1 MIGMVSEEDRVALR
15 AFMPDLLT
23 MRLGIT
29 DLSRSFSCPS
39 PAHDDRDPS
48 AHYYENDHS
57 VHCFGCGKTW
67 DVFSLIGELDG
78 IEGFAGQAQAVADA
92 VGYRLGEGASGDAR
106 PKKKPV
112 PALRPLF
119 DAPRKAGVP
128 NFSDTILKAS
138 DALFEPG
145 NEVGRRYL
153 RWRGFD
159 DLDIIHYGFG
169 FTRNPREILPQFAVY
184 EPEAL
189 GFIVIPFF
197 EFAGCTD
204 VNYCMVRTISRGEIR
219 NKEWRPKGIVSPLY
233 NESLLYSG
241 LDEVYVTEGL
251 LDAMAL
257 SKILE
262 KSVMALGGVGNAKR
276 FSQVLYRVSKG
287 LRPKKIVVCMDE
299 DTEGR
304 KTRDRMC
311 ADLDK
316 LGVPHAV
323 LPPYPQGAKDADEWL
338 MNGRGVDWKYDILSG
353 PGGKSIYQTRW
364 LP

>member
-1 MIGMVSEEDRVALR
+1 MALR

-78 IEGFAGQAQAVADA
+78 IEGFAEQAQAVADA
-92 VGYRLGEGASGDAR
+92 VGYRLGEGGSGQTR
-106 PKKKPV
+106 PKKRRP
-112 PALRPLF
+112 PTLRPLF
-119 DAPRKAGVP
+119 EEPRKAGGPDCFEAV
-128 NFSDTILKAS
+128 LRAR
-138 DALFEPG
+138 DALYAPE
-145 NEVGRRYL
+145 NDVGRRYL
-153 RWRGFD
+153 RWRGLD
-159 DLDIIHYGFG
+159 DVDIARFGLG
-169 FTRNPREILPQFAVY
+169 FTLAPREILPQFAVY

-197 EFAGCTD
+197 TD
-204 VNYCMVRTISRGEIR
+204 GSFSAVNYCMVRTISRGEVR
-219 NKEWRPKGIVSPLY
+219 NKEWRPKRFSSPLW
-233 NESLLYSG
+233 NEWMLSAGVDVL
-241 LDEVYVTEGL
+241 YVTEGL
-251 LDAMAL
+251 IDAMAL
-257 SKILE
+257 SKLINAPH
-262 KSVMALGGVGNAKR
+262 VMALGGIANAKR
-276 FSQVLYRVSKG
+276 FSQVLYRVPREK
-287 LRPKKIVVCMDE
+287 RPQKVIVCMDE

-304 KTRDRMC
+304 KTSAKMC

-323 LPPYPQGAKDADEWL
+323 LPAYPDGAKDADEWL
-338 MNGRGVDWKYDILSG
+338 MAGRGREWSYLTETAANGMAFYV
-353 PGGKSIYQTRW
+353 TRW
-364 LP
+364 S

>member
-1 MIGMVSEEDRVALR
+1 MVSEEDREALR
-15 AFMPDLLT
+15 AYMPDVLT

-29 DLSRSFSCPS
+29 DLGRSFSCPS

-48 AHYYENDHS
+48 AHYYGNDFS

-78 IEGFAGQAQAVADA
+78 IESFADQAQAVADA
-92 VGYRLGEGASGDAR
+92 VGYRLGEGGTTR

-112 PALRPLF
+112 ATLRPLF
-119 DAPRKAGVP
+119 DEPREAGAADCFEAVCKAR
-128 NFSDTILKAS
+128 
-138 DALFEPG
+138 DALYAPG

-153 RWRGFD
+153 RWRGLD
-159 DLDIIHYGFG
+159 DVDIARFGLG
-169 FTRNPREILPQFAVY
+169 FTSNPREILPQFAVY

-197 EFAGCTD
+197 VDESFSA

-219 NKEWRPKGIVSPLY
+219 NKEWRPKRIASPLW
-233 NESLLYSG
+233 NEWMLSAGVDVL
-241 LDEVYVTEGL
+241 YVTEGL
-251 LDAMAL
+251 IDAMAL
-257 SKILE
+257 SKLLE
-262 KSVMALGGVGNAKR
+262 APHVMALGGIANAKR
-276 FSQVLYRVSKG
+276 FSQVLYRVPKEKRPSK
-287 LRPKKIVVCMDE
+287 IIVCMDE

-304 KTRDRMC
+304 KTSAKMC

-323 LPPYPQGAKDADEWL
+323 LPAYPDGAKDADEWL
-338 MNGRGVDWKYDILSG
+338 MNGRGREWSFWTE
-353 PGGKSIYQTRW
+353 PGANGLPMFVTRW
-364 LP
+364 S